1 MDKDSKSNRKS
12 GGGDQTNRR
21 SSASK
26 NEEEI
31 KTNVTSTTTTTQSR
45 IEQQQQSS
53 SRSNSS
59 TTLLQTT
66 STSDPLSSSSRQ
78 PVAAATRQLGGKG
91 TVRRKVRKNVSH
103 HLIDTSASSE
113 HMRAFLSRFDFSD
126 CGHVDRVSFFDDA
139 GRVTS
144 YDRPKLM
151 ANTKSHFYCF
161 HVPQGNVFFQIKGI
175 YQSSCSLTK
184 HFSII

>member
-31 KTNVTSTTTTTQSR
+31 KTNVTSTTTTSTQSR
-45 IEQQQQSS
+45 IEQQQSS

-161 HVPQGNVFFQIKGI
+161 HVPQGNFKGSAFHPVFLILN
-175 YQSSCSLTK
+175 CLL
-184 HFSII
+184 